1 MKNDEL
7 APEDDEEDEDSKN
20 IVLPPPK
27 LSINVHSSDPMEV
40 TVTKTC
46 LEVLNNLAKV
56 GSRERVRMEKY
67 VVKLLVMRCDLALQS
82 YCYNDSFID
91 NMLSL
96 LCNTSSVSERD
107 DMDQLRKPQSG
118 DLVN

>member
-56 GSRERVRMEKY
+56 GSRERCIVDSRLE
-67 VVKLLVMRCDLALQS
+67 KLLAMRCDLALQS
-82 YCYNDSFID
+82 YCYNDSF
-91 NMLSL
+91 M
-96 LCNTSSVSERD
+96 CNTSSVSERD
-107 DMDQLRKPQSG
+107 DLDQFRKLQSG
-118 DLVN
+118 HLVN

>member
-27 LSINVHSSDPMEV
+27 MSINVHSSDPMGV

-56 GSRERVRMEKY
+56 GSRERCIVDSRLEKY
-67 VVKLLVMRCDLALQS
+67 VVKLLAMRCDLALQS
-82 YCYNDSFID
+82 YCYNDSF
-91 NMLSL
+91 M
-96 LCNTSSVSERD
+96 CNTSSVSERD
-107 DMDQLRKPQSG
+107 DLDQFRKLQSG
-118 DLVN
+118 HLVN